1 MRLKTWGTVL
11 ELRNSKSTLTE
22 ADLIKQIAEFIEELS
37 SKNVL
42 VNQVKKRIV
51 HVCFRYRATMFLK
64 MLLLHTCSI
73 GHRKYR

>member
-1 MRLKTWGTVL
+1 MQLKIWGTVL
-11 ELRNSKSTLTE
+11 ELKDSKSKLTE
-22 ADLIKQIAEFIEELS
+22 TDRIKKITEFIEELS

-51 HVCFRYRATMFLK
+51 HVCFRYRVTMFLK
-64 MLLLHTCSI
+64 MLLLHTCFI